1 MIIQF
6 NSDKNITGKAKFVT
20 PIINLISTKLN
31 IFSDEISRVE
41 VHLTNEDCEIDN
53 PMDKR
58 CMMEARFAGMQ
69 PVAVTNMAET
79 HEKAVG
85 GAVDLLRNSLLA
97 IIGHMTSNSVK

>member
-6 NSDKNITGKAKFVT
+6 NSEKNITGKAKFSA
-20 PIINLISTKLN
+20 PIINLISAKLN
-31 IFSDEISRVE
+31 IFSDKISRVE
-41 VHLTNEDCEIDN
+41 VHLTNEECEIDN

-85 GAVDLLRNSLLA
+85 GAVELLRTSLMA
-97 IIGHMTSNSVK
+97 IMGHMKNPGIR